1 MTLSLLDFERR
12 LVAGLFCTG
21 DSRCFFLGGGKSVTL
36 PMILCQYPQ
45 LERAKRSHP
54 LSLLM
59 ELSKY
64 FAVGK
69 PSRKDMEADPVVMW
83 AEEKCA
89 SKT

>member
-54 LSLLM
+54 PSLLM
-59 ELSKY
+59 ELCKCS
-64 FAVGK
+64 AVGK
-69 PSRKDMEADPVVMW
+69 PFRKDMDADPVLMW
-83 AEEKCA
+83 AEEKYA
-89 SKT
+89 LRT